1 MFLELRIVSSSEDAQ
16 QRILAHYP
24 GSKPQGPRDVALLGH
39 SSTLE
44 PLLGTTFSIENGSYK
59 NLSPVSI
66 PESLKSDIVGF
77 IGLENIGCLC
87 CKGLRANALPNT
99 AISGINI
106 FNGAQMAAL
115 YGFPPANVSGI
126 TQKIGI
132 IQLGGS
138 FSQQDLNYY
147 FSSQGLG
154 ISPSI
159 AVVLV
164 DGATQTLDDASVEV
178 ALDVQII
185 AAVCPDAKITIYFAP
200 NTMAGFYNAI
210 ERAGLNNDVV
220 SISWGMDETDF
231 LQRGN
236 YTATFQSLIS
246 GLKKPIF
253 IASGDRGST
262 GDTGTGLHVSFPA
275 SIPSAIS
282 CGGTT
287 VTVSGG
293 VISSEVAW
301 QGSGGGY
308 SAYYSLPDYQKGIVN
323 NAMRGVPD
331 VSANADPNTGYYV
344 YLSNKGMMRVG
355 GTSAVAPLWSALAA
369 RINQISS
376 GSLIGPNKLYRQ
388 MSAFR
393 DVSLGSNGHW
403 TCNAGWDP
411 VTGLG
416 VPMGVA
422 LANQLAPT
430 PVPPVASTPVPPV
443 APTPVPP
450 VTPTPVP
457 PVTPTPDPP
466 VAPTPVFI
474 GCSPTR
480 VSRSSNQKINIV
492 GKFLQQVLSVTI
504 QGVSTKIIS
513 KTPTLIVCRV
523 TGLLKRGPAN
533 LVLQTNGE
541 TLIVVNKKLSVF

>member
-24 GSKPQGPRDVALLGH
+24 GSIPQGPRDVALLGH

-44 PLLGTTFSIENGSYK
+44 PLLGTTFSIERGAYK
-59 NLSPVSI
+59 NVSPVSI

-77 IGLENIGCLC
+77 IGLENIGCMC

-115 YGFPPANVSGI
+115 YGFPPANVAGI
-126 TQKIGI
+126 TQKVGI
-132 IQLGGS
+132 VQLGGS

-154 ISPSI
+154 VAPSV

-231 LQRGN
+231 LLRGN

-293 VISSEVAW
+293 VITSEVAW

-308 SAYYSLPDYQKGIVN
+308 SAYYSLPDYQKGIIN

-355 GTSAVAPLWSALAA
+355 GTSAVAPLWSALTA

-376 GSLIGPNKLYRQ
+376 GSLIGPNKLYGQ
-388 MSAFR
+388 LSAFR

-430 PVPPVASTPVPPV
+430 PVPPVAPTPVPPV

-450 VTPTPVP
+450 VAPTPV
-457 PVTPTPDPP
+457 PP

-480 VSRSSNQKINIV
+480 VSRSSNQKINIL
-492 GKFLQQVLSVTI
+492 GKFLQHVLSVTI

-513 KTPTLIVCRV
+513 KTPALIVCRV

-533 LVLQTNGE
+533 LVLQTSLIN
-541 TLIVVNKKLSVF
+541 LIVVNKKLSVF